1 MNTGLI
7 ILNIALSILNMV
19 LSKHSYEKGRYRTA
33 MLNTFASG
41 VAITVAIALI
51 TRN

>member
-1 MNTGLI
+1 MNTALI
-7 ILNIALSILNMV
+7 ILNVALSILNMM
-19 LSKHSYEKGRYRTA
+19 LSKHSYKKGQYRIA

-51 TRN
+51 TRK

>member
-7 ILNIALSILNMV
+7 ILNIALSILNMMIA
-19 LSKHSYEKGRYRTA
+19 KHSYKKALYRTA

-41 VAITVAIALI
+41 VSITVAIALI
-51 TRN
+51 TRK